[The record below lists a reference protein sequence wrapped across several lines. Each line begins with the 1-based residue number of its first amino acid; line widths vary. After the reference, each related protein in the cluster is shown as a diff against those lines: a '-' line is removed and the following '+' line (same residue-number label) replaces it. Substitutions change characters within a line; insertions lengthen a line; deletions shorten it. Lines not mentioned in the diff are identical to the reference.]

1 MINKDMIKGKITEII
16 GEAQTKWGELS
27 ENELQQVKGNVTA
40 LVGILQQKLGV
51 TKEEAQKKVDELVS
65 KFSQED
71 LKSKAAETA
80 SKVLETTNVVLD
92 AIKEKLKK

>member
-1 MINKDMIKGKITEII
+1 MINKDMIKGKITEIL

-40 LVGILQQKLGV
+40 LVGIVQQKLGV
-51 TKEEAQKKVDELVS
+51 TKEEAQKKVDELLA

-71 LKSKAAETA
+71 LKAKATETA
-80 SKVLETTNVVLD
+80 SKVLETTNVLLD
-92 AIKEKLKK
+92 AIKDKLKK